1 MARECLRVLLMRW
14 LKAELAIFLLL
25 WRMSSE
31 TAQLY
36 KEFDILRNMASLAD
50 VGWKLLEFKARSKR
64 SGLIHLHAWHRTWAK
79 RSSVVLCQWL
89 CEADGLYS
97 LWTRGKIDLSF
108 PFNLSSSLT
117 EQARKVRGVNVQHHW
132 AILSVSPGLSRCYY
146 ISPLFTVANCL
157 HLVWVHGLWWL
168 EDHNK
173 ALVVTLTFPNGEG
186 CYCKTSGFTC

>member
-1 MARECLRVLLMRW
+1 
-14 LKAELAIFLLL
+14 
-25 WRMSSE
+25 MSSE

-36 KEFDILRNMASLAD
+36 EGIDILRNMASLAD

-64 SGLIHLHAWHRTWAK
+64 SGLIHLHAWHRTWAI

-108 PFNLSSSLT
+108 PFNLSSDGTSTKGQRCKCTAPLSYFKRVTRSLPLLLHLT
-117 EQARKVRGVNVQHHW
+117 LVYCSRLFAR
-132 AILSVSPGLSRCYY
+132 SVSTW
-146 ISPLFTVANCL
+146 PLVAWRQQQGTCS
-157 HLVWVHGLWWL
+157 HP
-168 EDHNK
+168 D
-173 ALVVTLTFPNGEG
+173 FPEWAG